1 MKKILILVWMGVLIL
16 GLFTMVLLNSGC
28 YLDKNGADLAIPAG
42 APNFN
47 TRGTRGEPW
56 YLNTTRIFDS
66 EQGDQVL
73 DRDIII
79 YETGSLTIKDI
90 TLTMDQ
96 SQNYQ
101 YKIQVKDSGKLKL
114 ENAILKSNF
123 DFAIY
128 VQDFGMVDLKKGSL
142 LNITKLEIKGNS
154 KVVIQNSIVEN
165 NDLTIDQYDF
175 SSLEMKQV
183 SEIRCK
189 TFQGEGSS
197 SIKLDNSNIIA
208 KNFIINCSKV
218 EILNNNNVNDFE
230 VISCLDFTI
239 SKSTVQNLKVANCR
253 LVSLID
259 DTNVKNSLI
268 DVATDIVIEDS
279 KATNLTIN
287 YCTSELL
294 LSRAD
299 IENLEAL
306 ECGAVSITNNTNVR
320 NSHISKCKT
329 LTILGVIYLDS
340 LDVDQCQ
347 NTVSIISSTINH
359 LKVTAPYTSIEE
371 SDIAC
376 DQEEL
381 DMLTQGTKFNA
392 LNSSFDVPLNFKGN
406 TIANL
411 ISIDTNDKM
420 PEVNVSGNA
429 IANIYWWLTI
439 NVIDNESNPL
449 PGVEVNVHDFFTDE
463 VINTSITNNDGI
475 VRFALLGNV
484 IKADGP
490 QHSQNRSYVYRGVY
504 QGFKAEDL
512 RNTRMDTNRNR
523 ELLFGE
529 TLTPDDGDDK
539 EDDELSLEGYIGI
552 IIIVILVILIIITLA
567 SRGGGSKKNSGNS
580 SGGDTG
586 RIGGRSGGGYRP
598 PPRGRRY

>member
-16 GLFTMVLLNSGC
+16 GLFTTVLLNSGC
-28 YLDKNGADLAIPAG
+28 YLDDNGAELATPAG
-42 APNFN
+42 ATNLN
-47 TRGTRGEPW
+47 TRGTRSDPW
-56 YLNTTRIFDS
+56 YINTTRIFASDS
-66 EQGDQVL
+66 GDQVL
-73 DRDIII
+73 DMDIII

-90 TLTMDQ
+90 TITMDQ

-101 YKIQVKDSGKLKL
+101 YKIQIKDSGKL
-114 ENAILKSNF
+114 ILDNGILRSNF

-128 VQDFGMVDLKKGSL
+128 VQDFGKLELKKGSL

-154 KVVIQNSIVEN
+154 KVVIQNSKIEN
-165 NDLTIDQYDF
+165 SDLTVYQYEF
-175 SSLEMKQV
+175 SSLEMKQL
-183 SEIRCK
+183 SEIKCK
-189 TFQGEGSS
+189 TFSGEGSS

-208 KNFIINCSKV
+208 KTFIINCSKV
-218 EILNNNNVNDFE
+218 EILNNNNVNNFE

-239 SKSTVQNLKVANCR
+239 SKSTVQDLKVANCR
-253 LVSLID
+253 LVSFVG

-268 DVATDIVIEDS
+268 DVATDIIIEDS

-306 ECGAVSITNNTNVR
+306 ECSAVSITNNTNVR
-320 NSHISKCKT
+320 SSHISKCKS
-329 LTILGVIYLDS
+329 LTILGIYLDS
-340 LDVDQCQ
+340 LDVDHCE
-347 NTVSIISSTINH
+347 NSVSIIRSTINH
-359 LKVTAPYTSIEE
+359 LKVTAPYTSMVE

-376 DQEEL
+376 NEEEL
-381 DMLTQGTKFNA
+381 DLLTQSSTFYA
-392 LNSSFDVPLNFKGN
+392 INSSFNLPLNFKGD

-411 ISIDTNDKM
+411 VNIDTNDKT
-420 PEVNVSGNA
+420 PEINVSGDA

-449 PGVEVNVHDFFTDE
+449 VGVEVKVHEFFTDE
-463 VINTSITNNDGI
+463 VVNSSVTNNDGI
-475 VRFALLGNV
+475 IRFALLGNV
-484 IKADGP
+484 IKEDGQ
-490 QHSQNRSYVYRGVY
+490 QHSQNKSYVYRGVY
-504 QGFKAEDL
+504 QDYKAEDL

-529 TLTPDDGDDK
+529 TLTPPKKDD

-552 IIIVILVILIIITLA
+552 IIIIILVILVIITLA

-586 RIGGRSGGGYRP
+586 RVGGRPSGGYRP